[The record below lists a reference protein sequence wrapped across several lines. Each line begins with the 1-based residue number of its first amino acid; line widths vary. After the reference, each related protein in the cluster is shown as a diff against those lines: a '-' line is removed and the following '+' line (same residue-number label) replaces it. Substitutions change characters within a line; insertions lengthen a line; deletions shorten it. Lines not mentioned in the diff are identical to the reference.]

1 MSRDLAF
8 GLAIDTQ
15 KAAEDL
21 RRLADMIR
29 QQMQGAG
36 ASSAASADQITKSLR
51 DAAAAAATAQRAL
64 DGAMTEAARAREAAK
79 SADALADAL
88 RRSGGAA
95 ADARREM
102 QGAAGASAASAEE
115 SARAM
120 RNAAEAAEAAKRSM
134 SGMAGE
140 AAKTSGAA
148 RSTEELAN
156 ALRRS
161 GAAAA
166 DARKEMGGLEAASEQ
181 AAQAMARANP
191 AKSLAAARDVLDI
204 RSFTAIQR
212 EIDQVNSA
220 YKRLADSGKVS
231 SAELQH
237 AAAAQQAAIA
247 RLNAEMGKL
256 GHAGQQSAG
265 QTAQAFR
272 QLPMQLQ
279 DVFVSLA
286 GGMSPLM
293 VLTQQG
299 PQITSSFG
307 GVKEAF
313 KAIGG
318 AITPMVAGLTLGAV
332 AVATLGAAY
341 YQGSGEADAYAKALI
356 MTGNAAGSTIGQL
369 QQVAVRVSDVV
380 GTQAAAAEAVA
391 ALAGTGRIAAADLE
405 RLTLV
410 TVLWERATGQAAS
423 EVAKQFAELGKAPL
437 DASLKLNESMRYLT
451 QATYS
456 QIRALEEEGRTTEAA
471 RVAQEAYA
479 GAMEQRAGQITAR
492 LGAIESA
499 WRGVKDGAAAAW
511 DAMLGIGRKQTI
523 EGALAE
529 SADKIARI
537 EANAGKSALLM
548 SKSGSLE
555 KEKARQHDLQIEAS
569 DAAKRAGNR
578 AAEAKRIEAQIKWD
592 KEGDKFA
599 SNKEKRE
606 QEITKARQEALQ
618 AGVSDAELQ
627 KRIAGIQDKFKDP
640 KGSGGGRGKSGIG
653 AFNRNESAEVALANA
668 QAKAALSAE
677 VDATDAIRREL
688 ERRHSIGMEASG
700 SYYQQLADLAAR
712 ESKSKLAAIDAEA
725 AAEKAR
731 ATKDPAGAKASEA
744 RLVDIATKRAH
755 EIEAAKAKAADI
767 SAAAE
772 REALDNSR
780 MLMQDWAKSW
790 QDADKMAQQY
800 ANAAAL
806 AQAAMITDPLER
818 ARAEARIAA
827 QQIADDGA
835 QMMLDLG
842 NQIDTLSGAG
852 LSAQADALR
861 AKLDQ
866 IRAGIKAEQE
876 RTIAAPDMAVVKDY
890 LGGETV
896 GMKIADGF
904 DAASQSMS
912 AFVTGFQALFR
923 VEADYGKAIS
933 ARGLTSQQIA
943 DIEAKHSAQQINAYG
958 TMAGAAKGMFKS
970 HTAGFKIMAVAEK
983 AFRAVELAMAIKS
996 AAVKMGLFGTTAA
1009 AKVASVATE
1018 TGAVIAG
1025 QGVETGAVVAGEA
1038 ARNTAKVPG
1047 VFMSYMSMLGPFGMA
1062 AAGVAIAAVLG
1073 GAFGSKGSAAPTS
1086 ADRQASQGTGTVLG
1100 DDAAKS
1106 QSIGNS
1112 LDRLR
1117 DVNTMTMQ
1125 YSAQMLASLRGI
1137 EAAMAGVSTQI
1148 LRAGGVTTGN
1158 NLGIQTGSSGAGDAV
1173 GALLSKIP
1181 LIGGALGGVV
1191 GGIISGIFGKS
1202 SSSITDAG
1210 LSISGTAAQMQQGQ
1224 GVSQYADKTTT
1235 KKSWFSSSTKTST
1248 ILQDAGA
1255 DVSRQFGLIFG
1266 GVSDSLQSAAGAMG
1280 QDAAAVARRLAGY
1293 VIDIPRLSLQGLKGN
1308 DLQEAISTAVGA
1320 KADEMARMVAPGLVD
1335 FQRIGEGYF
1344 ETVTRVA
1351 SATESAGETLR
1362 RLGVASV
1369 SLGQVVSKGAEDI
1382 GAEIVR
1388 QSITALEG
1396 VAGGIGAIV
1405 NLMAG
1410 SAQELA
1416 DTYSA
1421 LRDVRD
1427 SLVMMG
1433 VSGASVSRAMLT
1445 GAGGLE
1451 QLASGVTAFEEGF
1464 FSESERTQMAT
1475 ARMAGEFKRLGVAMP
1490 ATREGFRALVTGIDT
1505 STEAGQRL
1513 VGSLLPLSAQFA
1525 DLVDAAAEASTAVEM
1540 LTEKQRQQ
1548 VQATLSQLGIGRGA
1562 NADTAVSAAGG
1573 MDAFQSGI
1581 AAFEAQF
1588 YSGSERFAIQ
1598 SARLADQFRVLGVEM
1613 PATSGGF
1620 RAMVSGVDAT
1630 SEAGSRLLG
1639 GLLPLSAQFSEL
1651 MKVTE
1656 GAAAAVEMLTT
1667 AQRQQV
1673 KDSLLQIGVGGGAN
1687 ADTVSASAGGL
1698 SALQSGMSAFEAKFF
1713 SDSERFAIQ
1722 SARLADQFRALGV
1735 AMPTSAD
1742 EFRGLVS
1749 GVDATSEAGSKLLG
1763 GLLPLSGGFAD
1774 LMDRMGQLKTATSSL
1789 GKGVED
1795 EVARIRGV
1803 IGQSEG
1809 QSVAGAQAAF
1819 AVATAAARAGDT
1831 KALES
1836 LPGLSQALLKS
1847 AEEQAATRADLVR
1860 LQAQTAASLQ
1870 TTLDTVRD
1878 APVSVIAAPVA
1889 GAPGVIV
1896 PAAQTGATAAPAAPA
1911 AQAGGG
1917 NSALLIELQALRT
1930 ESASMRAELQ
1940 ALRAESASGLTTIAT
1955 NTGRSARILDRVTAG
1970 GDTIQTE
1977 AVA

>member
-1 MSRDLAF
+1 MSRDLVF
-8 GLAIDTQ
+8 VLAIDTQ

-36 ASSAASADQITKSLR
+36 ASSAASADQITRSLR

-64 DGAMTEAARAREAAK
+64 DGAMTEAARGRDAAK
-79 SADALADAL
+79 AADALADAL

-95 ADARREM
+95 SATGRAMDDIGPGGTDAARR
-102 QGAAGASAASAEE
+102 GAEE
-115 SARAM
+115 LSD
-120 RNAAEAAEAAKRSM
+120 
-134 SGMAGE
+134 
-140 AAKTSGAA
+140 
-148 RSTEELAN
+148 
-156 ALRRS
+156 ALRRADVDAKQVDGAMGGLAGS
-161 GAAAA
+161 AKDLAAGLAAGIAGALAGGALVQWTSDTINAADELDRLSQSTGVSVEKLSQWGAVAQRNGLDVSDLAEQINELQAGLSEVDKDTEGAGYALKQLGIDYNELKKLTSEEAFARVAEGLAQVEDSGQKAAMAMMIGGDEYQKYIAVLNDIGAGGLAAAAISTKQARAASDLKDQIAVLTTAGSDWSQSVVGGIIPALRDATLGIADVITGVGGMTKEARRLSRDGTITAWANNTVYALSYVSDLFQLTGRAAFLMLSTIDTAVKQIALPVIGLLDAAGKAMAGNFAGAGAALSNGFGAAAE
-166 DARKEMGGLEAASEQ
+166 R
-181 AAQAMARANP
+181 
-191 AKSLAAARDVLDI
+191 
-204 RSFTAIQR
+204 
-212 EIDQVNSA
+212 
-220 YKRLADSGKVS
+220 
-231 SAELQH
+231 
-237 AAAAQQAAIA
+237 
-247 RLNAEMGKL
+247 
-256 GHAGQQSAG
+256 GQQWVG
-265 QTAQAFR
+265 
-272 QLPMQLQ
+272 
-279 DVFVSLA
+279 D
-286 GGMSPLM
+286 MSRALDGT
-293 VLTQQG
+293 L
-299 PQITSSFG
+299 
-307 GVKEAF
+307 
-313 KAIGG
+313 GG
-318 AITPMVAGLTLGAV
+318 AIRARIDETERLAKAGNGAYDGYTTGQGQPNPKTKPEFDP
-332 AVATLGAAY
+332 AKAKEAANKKEPKAG
-341 YQGSGEADAYAKALI
+341 QGADAAALLAKAQ
-356 MTGNAAGSTIGQL
+356 A
-369 QQVAVRVSDVV
+369 
-380 GTQAAAAEAVA
+380 QAALMAE
-391 ALAGTGRIAAADLE
+391 T
-405 RLTLV
+405 
-410 TVLWERATGQAAS
+410 
-423 EVAKQFAELGKAPL
+423 
-437 DASLKLNESMRYLT
+437 
-451 QATYS
+451 
-456 QIRALEEEGRTTEAA
+456 
-471 RVAQEAYA
+471 
-479 GAMEQRAGQITAR
+479 
-492 LGAIESA
+492 
-499 WRGVKDGAAAAW
+499 
-511 DAMLGIGRKQTI
+511 
-523 EGALAE
+523 
-529 SADKIARI
+529 
-537 EANAGKSALLM
+537 
-548 SKSGSLE
+548 
-555 KEKARQHDLQIEAS
+555 
-569 DAAKRAGNR
+569 
-578 AAEAKRIEAQIKWD
+578 
-592 KEGDKFA
+592 
-599 SNKEKRE
+599 
-606 QEITKARQEALQ
+606 
-618 AGVSDAELQ
+618 
-627 KRIAGIQDKFKDP
+627 
-640 KGSGGGRGKSGIG
+640 
-653 AFNRNESAEVALANA
+653 
-668 QAKAALSAE
+668 
-677 VDATDAIRREL
+677 DATNAIRKEL
-688 ERRHSIGMEASG
+688 ERRHSMGLAASG
-700 SYYQQLADLAAR
+700 DYYQQLAALAER
-712 ESKSKLAAIDAEA
+712 ESKAKLAAIDAEA

-731 ATKDPAGAKASEA
+731 ATKDPASAKQSEA
-744 RLVDIATKRAH
+744 RLVDIAAKRAH
-755 EIEAAKAKAADI
+755 EIAEAKQRAADI
-767 SAAAE
+767 GAQAE
-772 REALDNSR
+772 RQALDESR
-780 MLMQDWAKSW
+780 DIAQQWAQSW
-790 QDADKMAQQY
+790 QAADKQTQQY
-800 ANAAAL
+800 ASAAAL
-806 AQAAMITDPLER
+806 AQAAMIVDPLER

-866 IRAGIKAEQE
+866 IREGIKAEQE
-876 RTIAAPDMAVVKDY
+876 RTIAAPDVAMVADY
-890 LGGETV
+890 LGEESPGQ
-896 GMKIADGF
+896 KIAEGF
-904 DAASQSMS
+904 DAASQSLS
-912 AFVTGFQALFR
+912 AFVTGFQSLFK

-943 DIEAKHSAQQINAYG
+943 DIEAKHSAQQVNAYG
-958 TMAGAAKGMFKS
+958 TLAGAAKGMFKQ
-970 HTAGFKIMAVAEK
+970 HTAGFKIMAGAEK
-983 AFRAVELAMAIKS
+983 AFRAYELAMAIKS

-1038 ARNTAKVPG
+1038 ARNAAKVPG

-1073 GAFGSKGSAAPTS
+1073 GAFGSKGGAAPTS

-1100 DDAAKS
+1100 DDSAKS
-1106 QSIGNS
+1106 QSVTKS

-1117 DVNTMTMQ
+1117 DVNTLTMQ

-1148 LRAGGVTTGN
+1148 LRAGGVTTGK
-1158 NLGIQTGSSGAGDAV
+1158 NLGIQTGSSGAGDAI
-1173 GALLSKIP
+1173 GSLLSKIP
-1181 LIGGALGGVV
+1181 LIGGVM
-1191 GGIISGIFGKS
+1191 GGIVGNVISGIFGKS

-1224 GVSQYADKTTT
+1224 GVNQYADKTTT
-1235 KKSWFSSSTKTST
+1235 KKSWFGSSTKTST

-1280 QDAAAVARRLAGY
+1280 QDAAAVAQRLAGY
-1293 VIDIPRLSLQGLKGN
+1293 VIDIPRLSLQGLKGD

-1320 KADEMARMVAPGLVD
+1320 KADEMARLVAPGLVD

-1369 SLGQVVSKGAEDI
+1369 GLGQVVNKGAEDI

-1396 VAGGIGAIV
+1396 VSVGIGSVID
-1405 NLMAG
+1405 LMAG

-1433 VSGASVSRAMLT
+1433 VSGAAVSRAMLT

-1475 ARMAGEFKRLGVAMP
+1475 ARMAAEFKRLGVAMP

-1639 GLLPLSAQFSEL
+1639 GLLPLS
-1651 MKVTE
+1651 
-1656 GAAAAVEMLTT
+1656 
-1667 AQRQQV
+1667 
-1673 KDSLLQIGVGGGAN
+1673 
-1687 ADTVSASAGGL
+1687 
-1698 SALQSGMSAFEAKFF
+1698 
-1713 SDSERFAIQ
+1713 
-1722 SARLADQFRALGV
+1722 
-1735 AMPTSAD
+1735 
-1742 EFRGLVS
+1742 
-1749 GVDATSEAGSKLLG
+1749 
-1763 GLLPLSGGFAD
+1763 GGFAD

-1819 AVATAAARAGDT
+1819 TVATAAARAGDT

-1847 AEEQAATRADLVR
+1847 AEEQATTRADLAR

-1889 GAPGVIV
+1889 GVPGVIA
-1896 PAAQTGATAAPAAPA
+1896 PAAQTGATAAAPAAPA
-1911 AQAGGG
+1911 AQASGG

-1930 ESASMRAELQ
+1930 ESAAMRAELQ
-1940 ALRAESASGLTTIAT
+1940 AMRAESASGLTTIAT

>member
-29 QQMQGAG
+29 KQMQGAG

-51 DAAAAAATAQRAL
+51 DAAAAAANAQRAL

-79 SADALADAL
+79 AADTLADAL

-120 RNAAEAAEAAKRSM
+120 RSAAEAAEAAKRSM

-148 RSTEELAN
+148 RSAEELAN

-166 DARKEMGGLEAASEQ
+166 DARREMGGLEAASGQ

-212 EIDQVNSA
+212 EIDQVNAA

-256 GHAGQQSAG
+256 GHAGQASAG
-265 QTAQAFR
+265 QTAAAFR

-286 GGMSPLM
+286 GGMNPLM

-299 PQITSSFG
+299 PQITGSFG
-307 GVKEAF
+307 GVKETF

-318 AITPMVAGLTLGAV
+318 AITPMVAGLALGAV

-341 YQGSGEADAYAKALI
+341 YQGSGEADAYAKAII

-437 DASLKLNESMRYLT
+437 DASLKLNESLRYLT

-456 QIRALEEEGRTTEAA
+456 QIKALEEEGRTTEAA

-479 GAMEQRAGQITAR
+479 GAMEQRAGQITDR
-492 LGAIESA
+492 LGIVEKA

-555 KEKARQHDLQIEAS
+555 KEKARQRDLQIEAS

-606 QEITKARQEALQ
+606 QAITKARQEALQ
-618 AGVSDAELQ
+618 AGVSEVELQ
-627 KRIAGIQDKFKDP
+627 KRITGIQDKFKDP
-640 KGSGGGRGKSGIG
+640 KGPKAKSGIG
-653 AFNRNESAEVALANA
+653 AFNRNEAADVALANA

-677 VDATDAIRREL
+677 VDATEAIRKEL

-700 SYYQQLADLAAR
+700 NYYQQLADLAAR
-712 ESKSKLAAIDAEA
+712 ESKAKLAAIDAEA

-780 MLMQDWAKSW
+780 VLMQDWAKSW
-790 QDADKMAQQY
+790 QAADKQAQQY

-866 IRAGIKAEQE
+866 IRSGIKAEQE
-876 RTIAAPDMAVVKDY
+876 RTIAAPDMAMVKDY

-896 GMKIADGF
+896 GMKIAEGF
-904 DAASQSMS
+904 DAASQSLS
-912 AFVTGFQALFR
+912 AFVTGFQALFK

-943 DIEAKHSAQQINAYG
+943 DIEAKHSAQQVNAYG
-958 TMAGAAKGMFKS
+958 TLAGAAKGMFKQ
-970 HTAGFKIMAVAEK
+970 HTAGFKVMAVAEK
-983 AFRAVELAMAIKS
+983 AFRATELAMTIKAS
-996 AAVKMGLFGTTAA
+996 AVKMGLFESETY
-1009 AKVASVATE
+1009 AKLAGLAQQAI
-1018 TGAVIAG
+1018 AVVTG

-1047 VFMSYMSMLGPFGMA
+1047 VFMSFLSALGPWGMA
-1062 AAGVAIAAVLG
+1062 AAGVAVAAVLG
-1073 GAFGSKGSAAPTS
+1073 GAFGGNKGGSMPSA
-1086 ADRQASQGTGTVLG
+1086 ADRQESNGTGTVLG
-1100 DDAAKS
+1100 DESAKS
-1106 QSIGNS
+1106 KSIGNS

-1117 DVNTMTMQ
+1117 DVNTLTMR

-1148 LRAGGVTTGN
+1148 LRAGGVTTGK
-1158 NLGIQTGSSGAGDAV
+1158 NLGINTESKGTGDAI
-1173 GALLSKIP
+1173 GSLLSNIP
-1181 LIGGALGGVV
+1181 LIGGALGGIV
-1191 GGIISGIFGKS
+1191 GGIVSGIFGKS

-1224 GVSQYADKTTT
+1224 GVNQYADKTTT

-1266 GVSDSLQSAAGAMG
+1266 NVGESLQAAAGAMG
-1280 QDAAAVARRLAGY
+1280 QDAATVGRRLADY
-1293 VIDIPRLSLQGLKGN
+1293 VVEIPRLSLKGLTG
-1308 DLQEAISTAVGA
+1308 DALQEAVATAVGA
-1320 KADEMARMVAPGLVD
+1320 KADEMARLIAPGLID
-1335 FQRIGEGYF
+1335 FQRIGEGYY
-1344 ETVTRVA
+1344 ETVIRVA
-1351 SATESAGETLR
+1351 SSTEQAAGVLR
-1362 RLGVASV
+1362 SLGVAQIDATKLQRKQADDMV
-1369 SLGQVVSKGAEDI
+1369 AEL
-1382 GAEIVR
+1382 VR
-1388 QSITALEG
+1388 ESITLVERG
-1396 VAGGIGAIV
+1396 AGGMSTAIGQIV
-1405 NLMAG
+1405 ETMSG
-1410 SAQELA
+1410 SAEEIA
-1416 DTYSA
+1416 GAYRK
-1421 LRDVRD
+1421 LRDAR
-1427 SLVMMG
+1427 STMQMMG
-1433 VSGASVSRAMLT
+1433 MSGDGLT
-1445 GAGGLE
+1445 RSTLSGAGGLDAL
-1451 QLASGVTAFEEGF
+1451 QSAMSSFEDKF
-1464 FSESERTQMAT
+1464 FSDAEKAAFAT
-1475 ARMAGEFKRLGVAMP
+1475 KRMQAEFTRLGVAMP
-1490 ATREGFRALVTGIDT
+1490 TTMDGFRSLVTGMDT
-1505 STEAGQRL
+1505 STSAGQELLGQVLLLSSGFADLMSATDEAAAAVVKLTDKQRAQVAASLAQLGIGGGADAQAAATAAGGLDALQTGIGTFEARFFSDAERFGIEAGR
-1513 VGSLLPLSAQFA
+1513 LSAQFKA
-1525 DLVDAAAEASTAVEM
+1525 L
-1540 LTEKQRQQ
+1540 
-1548 VQATLSQLGIGRGA
+1548 
-1562 NADTAVSAAGG
+1562 
-1573 MDAFQSGI
+1573 
-1581 AAFEAQF
+1581 
-1588 YSGSERFAIQ
+1588 
-1598 SARLADQFRVLGVEM
+1598 
-1613 PATSGGF
+1613 
-1620 RAMVSGVDAT
+1620 
-1630 SEAGSRLLG
+1630 
-1639 GLLPLSAQFSEL
+1639 
-1651 MKVTE
+1651 
-1656 GAAAAVEMLTT
+1656 
-1667 AQRQQV
+1667 
-1673 KDSLLQIGVGGGAN
+1673 
-1687 ADTVSASAGGL
+1687 GL
-1698 SALQSGMSAFEAKFF
+1698 SMPQSS
-1713 SDSERFAIQ
+1713 
-1722 SARLADQFRALGV
+1722 
-1735 AMPTSAD
+1735 D
-1742 EFRGLVS
+1742 EFRSLVT

-1774 LMDRMGQLKTATSSL
+1774 LMDRMGQLKTATGSL
-1789 GKGVED
+1789 GKGIED
-1795 EVARIRGV
+1795 EINRIRGV
-1803 IGQSEG
+1803 IGQRDG

-1819 AVATAAARAGDT
+1819 TVATAAARAGDA

-1847 AEEQAATRADLVR
+1847 AEEQTTTRADLVR

-1878 APVSVIAAPVA
+1878 TPVSVIAAPVT
-1889 GAPGVIV
+1889 GVPGVIA

-1911 AQAGGG
+1911 APAGGG
-1917 NSALLIELQALRT
+1917 NSALLVELQALRT
-1930 ESASMRAELQ
+1930 ESAAMRAELQ
-1940 ALRAESASGLTTIAT
+1940 AMRAESVSGLTTIAT

>member
-51 DAAAAAATAQRAL
+51 DAAAAAANAQRAL

-79 SADALADAL
+79 AADALADAL

-120 RNAAEAAEAAKRSM
+120 RSAAEAAGAAKRSM
-134 SGMAGE
+134 GSMAGE

-148 RSTEELAN
+148 RSAEELAN

-212 EIDQVNSA
+212 EIDQVNAA

-247 RLNAEMGKL
+247 RLNAEMGRL
-256 GHAGQQSAG
+256 GHAGQASAG
-265 QTAQAFR
+265 QTAAAFR

-286 GGMSPLM
+286 GGMNPLM

-307 GVKEAF
+307 GVKETF

-437 DASLKLNESMRYLT
+437 DASLKLNESLRYLT

-499 WRGVKDGAAAAW
+499 WKAVKDGAASAW

-523 EGALAE
+523 EGMLAE
-529 SADKIARI
+529 SGEKLARM
-537 EANAGKSALLM
+537 EANAGKSARLGA
-548 SKSGSLE
+548 SAGAIEAE
-555 KEKARQHDLQIEAS
+555 KRRQRDLQIEVS

-578 AAEAKRIEAQIKWD
+578 AADAKRLEANVRIDRQLASMASKEEQRAAAIKKANNEAD
-592 KEGDKFA
+592 AAGISA
-599 SNKEKRE
+599 EKRA
-606 QEITKARQEALQ
+606 KL
-618 AGVSDAELQ
+618 L
-627 KRIAGIQDKFKDP
+627 AGIDEKYKETTKKP
-640 KGSGGGRGKSGIG
+640 KSNIG
-653 AFNRNESAEVALANA
+653 AFNRQEGAEVALAKA
-668 QAKAALSAE
+668 QAQAALTAE
-677 VDATDAIRREL
+677 IDATNAIRKEL
-688 ERRHSIGMEASG
+688 ERRHSMGLDASG
-700 SYYQQLADLAAR
+700 DYYQQLAALVER
-712 ESKSKLAAIDAEA
+712 ESKAKLAAIDAEA

-731 ATKDPAGAKASEA
+731 TTKDPASAKQSEA
-744 RLVDIATKRAH
+744 RLVDIAAKRAH
-755 EIEAAKAKAADI
+755 EVAEAKQRAADI
-767 SAAAE
+767 GAQAE
-772 REALDNSR
+772 RQALDESR
-780 MLMQDWAKSW
+780 DIAQQWAQSW
-790 QDADKMAQQY
+790 QAANKQAQQY

-806 AQAAMITDPLER
+806 AQAATITDPLER

-876 RTIAAPDMAVVKDY
+876 RTIAAPDMAMVKDY

-896 GMKIADGF
+896 GMKIAEGF
-904 DAASQSMS
+904 DAASQSLS
-912 AFVTGFQALFR
+912 AFVTGFQALFK

-943 DIEAKHSAQQINAYG
+943 DIEAKHSAQQVNAYG
-958 TMAGAAKGMFKS
+958 ALAGAAKGMFKS
-970 HTAGFKIMAVAEK
+970 HTAGFKIMAGAEK
-983 AFRAVELAMAIKS
+983 AFRAYELAMAIKS
-996 AAVKMGLFGTTAA
+996 AAVKMGLFGSTAA
-1009 AKVASVATE
+1009 AKVAAVATE

-1073 GAFGSKGSAAPTS
+1073 GAFGSNGSAAPTS
-1086 ADRQASQGTGTVLG
+1086 ADRQESQGAGTVLG
-1100 DDAAKS
+1100 DDSAKS
-1106 QSIGNS
+1106 QSVTKS

-1148 LRAGGVTTGN
+1148 LRAGGVTTGK
-1158 NLGIQTGSSGAGDAV
+1158 NLGIETGKSGAGDAV
-1173 GALLSKIP
+1173 GSLLSKIP
-1181 LIGGALGGVV
+1181 LIGGVLGGVV

-1202 SSSITDAG
+1202 SSTITDAG

-1224 GVSQYADKTTT
+1224 GVNQYADKTTT
-1235 KKSWFSSSTKTST
+1235 KKSWFGSSTKTST
-1248 ILQDAGA
+1248 ILQSAGD
-1255 DVSRQFGLIFG
+1255 DVARQFGLIFG

-1280 QDAAAVARRLAGY
+1280 QDAAAVAQRLAGY
-1293 VIDIPRLSLQGLKGN
+1293 VIDIPRLSLQGLKGD

-1320 KADEMARMVAPGLVD
+1320 KADEMARLVAPGLVD

-1351 SATESAGETLR
+1351 GATESAGETLR

-1433 VSGASVSRAMLT
+1433 VSGAAVSRAMLT

-1490 ATREGFRALVTGIDT
+1490 SSRAGFRALVAGIDT
-1505 STEAGQRL
+1505 STEAGQQL
-1513 VGSLLPLSAQFA
+1513 LGSLLPLSSQF
-1525 DLVDAAAEASTAVEM
+1525 
-1540 LTEKQRQQ
+1540 
-1548 VQATLSQLGIGRGA
+1548 
-1562 NADTAVSAAGG
+1562 GG
-1573 MDAFQSGI
+1573 LMDQMD
-1581 AAFEAQF
+1581 E
-1588 YSGSERFAIQ
+1588 
-1598 SARLADQFRVLGVEM
+1598 
-1613 PATSGGF
+1613 
-1620 RAMVSGVDAT
+1620 
-1630 SEAGSRLLG
+1630 LG
-1639 GLLPLSAQFSEL
+1639 G
-1651 MKVTE
+1651 VTGE
-1656 GAAAAVEMLTT
+1656 
-1667 AQRQQV
+1667 
-1673 KDSLLQIGVGGGAN
+1673 
-1687 ADTVSASAGGL
+1687 
-1698 SALQSGMSAFEAKFF
+1698 
-1713 SDSERFAIQ
+1713 
-1722 SARLADQFRALGV
+1722 
-1735 AMPTSAD
+1735 
-1742 EFRGLVS
+1742 
-1749 GVDATSEAGSKLLG
+1749 
-1763 GLLPLSGGFAD
+1763 
-1774 LMDRMGQLKTATSSL
+1774 L
-1789 GKGVED
+1789 GKSVED
-1795 EVARIRGV
+1795 EIARIRGV
-1803 IGQSEG
+1803 IGQRDG
-1809 QSVAGAQAAF
+1809 QSMAGAQAAF
-1819 AVATAAARAGDT
+1819 TVATAQARAGDT

-1847 AEEQAATRADLVR
+1847 AEEQATTRADLVR

-1878 APVSVIAAPVA
+1878 TPVSVIAAPVT
-1889 GAPGVIV
+1889 GVPGVIA

-1911 AQAGGG
+1911 TPAGGG

-1930 ESASMRAELQ
+1930 ESAAMRAELQ
-1940 ALRAESASGLTTIAT
+1940 AMRAESASGLTTIAT

>member
-1 MSRDLAF
+1 MSRNLAF

-29 QQMQGAG
+29 KQMQGAG

-51 DAAAAAATAQRAL
+51 DAATAAATAQRAL

-102 QGAAGASAASAEE
+102 QGAAGASATSAEE

-120 RNAAEAAEAAKRSM
+120 RSAAEAAEAAKRSM

-148 RSTEELAN
+148 RSAEELAN

-161 GAAAA
+161 GAAAT
-166 DARKEMGGLEAASEQ
+166 DARREMGGLEAASEQ
-181 AAQAMARANP
+181 AAQAMSRANP

-212 EIDQVNSA
+212 EVDQVNAA

-307 GVKEAF
+307 GVKETF

-332 AVATLGAAY
+332 AVAALAAAY
-341 YQGSGEADAYAKALI
+341 YQGSGEADAYAKAII

-410 TVLWERATGQAAS
+410 TVLWERATGQAAG

-523 EGALAE
+523 EGMLAE
-529 SADKIARI
+529 SSEKLARM
-537 EANAGKSALLM
+537 EANAGKSARLGA
-548 SKSGSLE
+548 SAGAIEAE
-555 KEKARQHDLQIEAS
+555 KRRQRDLQIEVS

-578 AAEAKRIEAQIKWD
+578 AADAKRIEANIKID
-592 KEGDKFA
+592 KQLA
-599 SNKEKRE
+599 SMASKEEQRAAAIKKANNEADAAGISAEKRA
-606 QEITKARQEALQ
+606 KL
-618 AGVSDAELQ
+618 L
-627 KRIAGIQDKFKDP
+627 AGIEDKYKETAKKP
-640 KGSGGGRGKSGIG
+640 KSNIG
-653 AFNRNESAEVALANA
+653 AFNRQEGAEVALAKA
-668 QAKAALSAE
+668 QAQATLMAE
-677 VDATDAIRREL
+677 TDATNAIRKEL
-688 ERRHSIGMEASG
+688 ERRHSMGLDASG
-700 SYYQQLADLAAR
+700 DYYQQLAALAER
-712 ESKSKLAAIDAEA
+712 ESKAKLAAIDAEA
-725 AAEKAR
+725 VAEKAR
-731 ATKDPAGAKASEA
+731 ATKDPASAKQSEA
-744 RLVDIATKRAH
+744 RLIEIATKRAQ
-755 EIEAAKAKAADI
+755 EVAAAREKAADI
-767 SAAAE
+767 GAQAE
-772 REALDNSR
+772 REALDESR
-780 MLMQDWAKSW
+780 RIAQEWAQSW
-790 QDADKMAQQY
+790 QAADKMAQQY
-800 ANAAAL
+800 AGASAK
-806 AQAAMITDPLER
+806 AQAAMIVDPLER

-827 QQIADDGA
+827 QQIADDGV

-842 NQIDTLSGAG
+842 NQIDVLSGAG

-876 RTIAAPDMAVVKDY
+876 RTIAAPDMAMVKDY

-896 GMKIADGF
+896 GMQIAEGF
-904 DAASQSMS
+904 DAASQSLS
-912 AFVTGFQALFR
+912 AFVTGFQALFK

-943 DIEAKHSAQQINAYG
+943 DIEAKHSAQQVNAYG
-958 TMAGAAKGMFKS
+958 TLAGAAKGMFKQ
-970 HTAGFKIMAVAEK
+970 HTAGFKLMASAEK
-983 AFRAVELAMAIKS
+983 AFRAAELAMTIKAS
-996 AAVKMGLFGTTAA
+996 AVKMGLFESETY
-1009 AKVASVATE
+1009 AKLAGLAQQAI
-1018 TGAVIAG
+1018 AVVTG

-1038 ARNTAKVPG
+1038 ERNTAKVPG
-1047 VFMSYMSMLGPFGMA
+1047 VFMSFLSALGPWGMA
-1062 AAGVAIAAVLG
+1062 AAGVAVAAVLG
-1073 GAFGSKGSAAPTS
+1073 GAFGGNKGGSMPSA
-1086 ADRQASQGTGTVLG
+1086 ADRQESNGTGTVLG
-1100 DDAAKS
+1100 DESAKS
-1106 QSIGNS
+1106 KSIGNS

-1148 LRAGGVTTGN
+1148 LRAGGVTTGK
-1158 NLGIQTGSSGAGDAV
+1158 NLGINTESKGTGDAI
-1173 GALLSKIP
+1173 GSLLSNIP
-1181 LIGGALGGVV
+1181 LIGGALGGIV

-1202 SSSITDAG
+1202 SSTITDAG
-1210 LSISGTAAQMQQGQ
+1210 LSISGTAAQMRQGQ
-1224 GVSQYADKTTT
+1224 GVNQYADKTTT
-1235 KKSWFSSSTKTST
+1235 KKSWFGSSTKTST

-1280 QDAAAVARRLAGY
+1280 QDAAAVAQRLAGY
-1293 VIDIPRLSLQGLKGN
+1293 VIDIPRLSLQGLKGD

-1320 KADEMARMVAPGLVD
+1320 KADEMARLVAPGLEG

-1369 SLGQVVSKGAEDI
+1369 GLGQVVSKGAEDI

-1396 VAGGIGAIV
+1396 VAGGIGSIV

-1433 VSGASVSRAMLT
+1433 VSGAAVSRAMLT

-1513 VGSLLPLSAQFA
+1513 VGELLPLSSQFA
-1525 DLVDAAAEASTAVEM
+1525 DLVDVAAEAAVAVES

-1548 VQATLSQLGIGRGA
+1548 VQATLSQLGIGRGV
-1562 NADTAVSAAGG
+1562 DAVAAAGAAGG
-1573 MDAFQSGI
+1573 LDALNTGLGD
-1581 AAFEAQF
+1581 FE
-1588 YSGSERFAIQ
+1588 R
-1598 SARLADQFRVLGVEM
+1598 R
-1613 PATSGGF
+1613 
-1620 RAMVSGVDAT
+1620 
-1630 SEAGSRLLG
+1630 
-1639 GLLPLSAQFSEL
+1639 
-1651 MKVTE
+1651 
-1656 GAAAAVEMLTT
+1656 
-1667 AQRQQV
+1667 
-1673 KDSLLQIGVGGGAN
+1673 
-1687 ADTVSASAGGL
+1687 
-1698 SALQSGMSAFEAKFF
+1698 FF
-1713 SDSERFAIQ
+1713 SDSEQFAIA
-1722 SARLADQFRALGV
+1722 SGRLSEQFRALGV
-1735 AMPTSAD
+1735 SMPTSAD

-1749 GVDATSEAGSKLLG
+1749 GVDASSEAGSKLLG
-1763 GLLPLSGGFAD
+1763 SLLPLSGGFAD
-1774 LMDRMGQLKTATSSL
+1774 LMDRMGQLKTATGSL
-1789 GKGVED
+1789 GKGIED
-1795 EVARIRGV
+1795 EINRIRGV
-1803 IGQSEG
+1803 IGQRGG

-1819 AVATAAARAGDT
+1819 TMASAQARAGDT
-1831 KALES
+1831 KALDA
-1836 LPGLSQALLKS
+1836 LPALSQALLKA
-1847 AEEQAATRADLVR
+1847 AEEQATTREDLVR

-1870 TTLDTVRD
+1870 TTLDAARG
-1878 APVSVIAAPVA
+1878 AQAAPTIPAFASGGDHA
-1889 GAPGVIV
+1889 GGLRIV
-1896 PAAQTGATAAPAAPA
+1896 GENGPELEATGPSRIFNAGQTAAMMN
-1911 AQAGGG
+1911 GGG
-1917 NSALLIELQALRT
+1917 GSSAML
-1930 ESASMRAELQ
+1930 AELQ
-1940 ALRAESASGLTTIAT
+1940 ALRAEAATLRAEVQAMRAETTSGLTAVAT
-1955 NTGRSARILDRVTAG
+1955 HTRRSAVILDRVTLG
-1970 GDTIQTE
+1970 GDTVQTE
-1977 AVA
+1977 VVT

>member
-29 QQMQGAG
+29 KQMQGAG

-51 DAAAAAATAQRAL
+51 DAAAAAANAQRAL

-102 QGAAGASAASAEE
+102 QGAAGASATSAEE

-120 RNAAEAAEAAKRSM
+120 RNAADAAEAAKRSM
-134 SGMAGE
+134 GGMAGE

-148 RSTEELAN
+148 RSAEELAN

-212 EIDQVNSA
+212 EIDQVNAA
-220 YKRLADSGKVS
+220 YKRLSDSGKLS
-231 SAELQH
+231 SSELQH

-256 GHAGQQSAG
+256 GTAGQVSAG
-265 QTAQAFR
+265 QTAAAFR

-286 GGMSPLM
+286 GGMNPLM

-307 GVKEAF
+307 GVKETF
-313 KAIGG
+313 KAITG
-318 AITPMVAGLTLGAV
+318 AISPMAAGLMGGLA

-341 YQGSGEADAYAKALI
+341 AQGSGEADTYAKALI
-356 MTGNAAGSTIGQL
+356 MTGNAAGSTVGKM
-369 QQVAVRVSDVV
+369 QQVSASVSSVV

-391 ALAGTGRIAAADLE
+391 ALAGTGRIAASDLE

-410 TVLWERATGQAAS
+410 TVQWERATGQAVG
-423 EVAKQFAELGKAPL
+423 EVAKQFADLGRAPL
-437 DASLKLNESMRYLT
+437 EASLKLNESMHYLT
-451 QATYS
+451 AATYS
-456 QIRALEEEGRTTEAA
+456 QIKALDEEGRSQEAA
-471 RVAQEAYA
+471 RAAQEAYA
-479 GAMEQRAGQITAR
+479 AALEQRAGQITAR
-492 LGAIESA
+492 LGVIESA

-511 DAMLGIGRKQTI
+511 DAMLDIGRKQTI

-548 SKSGSLE
+548 AKSGSLE
-555 KEKARQHDLQIEAS
+555 KEKARQRDLQIEAS

-578 AAEAKRIEAQIKWD
+578 AAEAKRVEAQIKWD
-592 KEGDKFA
+592 KEGNQFA
-599 SNKEKRE
+599 SAKEKRE
-606 QEITKARQEALQ
+606 EAIAKARQEALQ
-618 AGVSDAELQ
+618 AGVGDVELQ

-640 KGSGGGRGKSGIG
+640 KGPKAKSGIG
-653 AFNRNESAEVALANA
+653 AFNRNESADVALANA

-677 VDATDAIRREL
+677 VDATDAIRKEL
-688 ERRHSIGMEASG
+688 ERRHSLGMEASG
-700 SYYQQLADLAAR
+700 NYYQQLAELAAR
-712 ESKSKLAAIDAEA
+712 ESKAKLAAIDAEA

-767 SAAAE
+767 SAAAD

-780 MLMQDWAKSW
+780 TLMQEWAQSW
-790 QDADKMAQQY
+790 QAADKMAQQY
-800 ANAAAL
+800 AGASAK
-806 AQAAMITDPLER
+806 AQATMIVDPLER
-818 ARAEARIAA
+818 ARAEASIAA

-842 NQIDTLSGAG
+842 NQIDTLSGKG
-852 LSAQADALR
+852 LTAQADALR
-861 AKLDQ
+861 VKLDQ
-866 IRAGIKAEQE
+866 LREGIKAEQA
-876 RTIAAPDMAVVKDY
+876 RTIAAPDVAMVADY
-890 LGGETV
+890 LGKESPGQ
-896 GMKIADGF
+896 KIAEGF
-904 DAASQSMS
+904 DAASQSLS
-912 AFVTGFQALFR
+912 AFVTSFQGLFKAE
-923 VEADYGKAIS
+923 EAYGKAMS

-943 DIEAKHSAQQINAYG
+943 DIEAKHSADQINAYG
-958 TMAGAAKGMFKS
+958 TLAGAAKGFFKQGS
-970 HTAGFKIMAVAEK
+970 TGYKALQTAEK
-983 AFRAVELAMAIKS
+983 AFRAYELAMSIKT
-996 AAVKMGLFGTTAA
+996 AVVKMDLFGATAA
-1009 AKVASVATE
+1009 AKVAAVATE
-1018 TGAVIAG
+1018 TGAAVAG
-1025 QGVETGAVVAGEA
+1025 QSVETGAVVAGEA

-1047 VFMSYMSMLGPFGMA
+1047 VFMAFMSTLGPFGMA
-1062 AAGVAIAAVLG
+1062 AAGAAIAAVLG
-1073 GAFGSKGSAAPTS
+1073 GGFGSKGSAAPTS

-1100 DDAAKS
+1100 DDSAKS
-1106 QSIGNS
+1106 QSVTKS

-1117 DVNTMTMQ
+1117 DVNTLTMQ

-1148 LRAGGVTTGN
+1148 LRAGGVTTGK
-1158 NLGIQTGSSGAGDAV
+1158 NLGINTESKGSGDAI
-1173 GALLSKIP
+1173 GSLLSSIP
-1181 LIGGALGGVV
+1181 LIGGVLGGVV
-1191 GGIISGIFGKS
+1191 GGVISGIFGKS
-1202 SSSITDAG
+1202 SSAITDAG

-1224 GVSQYADKTTT
+1224 GVNQYADKTTT

-1248 ILQDAGA
+1248 ILQSAGD
-1255 DVSRQFGLIFG
+1255 DVARQFGLIFG

-1280 QDAAAVARRLAGY
+1280 QDAAAVAQRLAGY
-1293 VIDIPRLSLQGLKGN
+1293 VIDIPRLSLQGLKGD

-1320 KADEMARMVAPGLVD
+1320 KADEMARLVAPGLVD

-1351 SATESAGETLR
+1351 GATESAGETLR

-1433 VSGASVSRAMLT
+1433 VSGAAVSRAMLT

-1490 ATREGFRALVTGIDT
+1490 NSRAAFRTLVTGIDT
-1505 STEAGQRL
+1505 STEAGQQL
-1513 VGSLLPLSAQFA
+1513 LGSLLPLSSQFGS
-1525 DLVDAAAEASTAVEM
+1525 L
-1540 LTEKQRQQ
+1540 
-1548 VQATLSQLGIGRGA
+1548 
-1562 NADTAVSAAGG
+1562 
-1573 MDAFQSGI
+1573 MDQMD
-1581 AAFEAQF
+1581 E
-1588 YSGSERFAIQ
+1588 
-1598 SARLADQFRVLGVEM
+1598 
-1613 PATSGGF
+1613 
-1620 RAMVSGVDAT
+1620 
-1630 SEAGSRLLG
+1630 LG
-1639 GLLPLSAQFSEL
+1639 G
-1651 MKVTE
+1651 VTGE
-1656 GAAAAVEMLTT
+1656 
-1667 AQRQQV
+1667 
-1673 KDSLLQIGVGGGAN
+1673 
-1687 ADTVSASAGGL
+1687 
-1698 SALQSGMSAFEAKFF
+1698 
-1713 SDSERFAIQ
+1713 
-1722 SARLADQFRALGV
+1722 
-1735 AMPTSAD
+1735 
-1742 EFRGLVS
+1742 
-1749 GVDATSEAGSKLLG
+1749 
-1763 GLLPLSGGFAD
+1763 
-1774 LMDRMGQLKTATSSL
+1774 L
-1789 GKGVED
+1789 GKSVED
-1795 EVARIRGV
+1795 EIARIRGV
-1803 IGQSEG
+1803 IGQRDG
-1809 QSVAGAQAAF
+1809 QSMAGAQAAF
-1819 AVATAAARAGDT
+1819 TVATAQARAGDT

-1847 AEEQAATRADLVR
+1847 AEEQATTRADLVR

-1878 APVSVIAAPVA
+1878 TPVSVIAAPVT
-1889 GAPGVIV
+1889 GVPGVIA

-1911 AQAGGG
+1911 TPAGGG

-1930 ESASMRAELQ
+1930 ESAAMRAELQ
-1940 ALRAESASGLTTIAT
+1940 AMRAESASGLTTIAT